1 MYTKKVMKYFHAYTK
16 GLEDKQLF
24 RDREDFIAGMNLL
37 AVVCSTFPQLKLLA
51 FVLMSNHVHFVLH
64 GTEQQAKEFMDL
76 YKNLVSRYVRTR
88 YGEAKYL
95 RHLLT
100 TVSEVAL
107 ENEGLK
113 RLIAYVLN
121 NPVKAGINCVAT
133 GYEWSSA
140 RCYFCFD
147 GDSSSIPL
155 SSFGSREL
163 RSMLH
168 SKKTLPPSW
177 LVNSSLY
184 IEPKS
189 YVDYA
194 HVQDVYGRSSS
205 MQYFLSATLGVKRG
219 AMESVAFS
227 DAVIQTALVEL
238 LEKKYGVDSLGQLD
252 YIMMKSLVRD
262 IKVRFTSSSKQIARI
277 VRLSINDVMR
287 MLDS

>member
-1 MYTKKVMKYFHAYTK
+1 MKYFHAYTK

-51 FVLMSNHVHFVLH
+51 FVLMSNHVHFVLY
-64 GTEQQAKEFMDL
+64 GAEQQAKEFMDI
-76 YKNLVSRYVRTR
+76 YKNLFSRYVRTR

-147 GDSSSIPL
+147 DQSSSRQM
-155 SSFGSREL
+155 SSFGAREQ
-163 RSMLH
+163 RSILH
-168 SKKTLPPSW
+168 TKKKLPETW

-184 IEPKS
+184 VEPKS
-189 YVDYA
+189 YVDYRL
-194 HVQDVYGRSSS
+194 VEDIFGRSTS
-205 MQYFLSATLGVKRG
+205 MQFFMSATLGIKRG
-219 AMESVAFS
+219 ATESITFS
-227 DAVIQTALVEL
+227 DSVIQSALDEI
-238 LEKKYGVDSLGQLD
+238 LEKKYGVSSLGQLD
-252 YIMMKSLVRD
+252 FTMKKNLVKD
-262 IKVRFTSSSKQIARI
+262 MKVRFTASSKQIARI
-277 VRLSINDVMR
+277 VGLSINDVMR
-287 MLDS
+287 MLDN

>member
-1 MYTKKVMKYFHAYTK
+1 MKYFHAYTK

-24 RDREDFIAGMNLL
+24 KDREDFIAGMNLL

-51 FVLMSNHVHFVLH
+51 FVLMSNHVHFVLY
-64 GTEQQAKEFMDL
+64 GTEQQAKEFMDM

-140 RCYFCFD
+140 RC
-147 GDSSSIPL
+147 
-155 SSFGSREL
+155 
-163 RSMLH
+163 
-168 SKKTLPPSW
+168 
-177 LVNSSLY
+177 
-184 IEPKS
+184 
-189 YVDYA
+189 
-194 HVQDVYGRSSS
+194 
-205 MQYFLSATLGVKRG
+205 
-219 AMESVAFS
+219 
-227 DAVIQTALVEL
+227 
-238 LEKKYGVDSLGQLD
+238 
-252 YIMMKSLVRD
+252 
-262 IKVRFTSSSKQIARI
+262 
-277 VRLSINDVMR
+277 
-287 MLDS
+287 